1 MKKNLKFAE
10 TFVGCGGSHNGFK
23 QLGFKDIFVNDNND
37 VFLESLKKNS
47 HSKNLKFFNNPIEEL
62 SKLDILKIANLEKG
76 ELDLFFGGVV
86 CKGFSL
92 AGVRNPNDPR
102 NTLYVEQLR
111 ITEKLMPKFSVIENV
126 PGMANLKITSNRTP
140 KKIKDQVDEVW
151 KYIDKY
157 KGIKADLTK
166 KSKSFSKKE
175 LQIISDMKRK
185 KKDLEEFIKSTSISV
200 VEDIQERYDKM
211 GYNFFYDKLKAHN
224 YGAATTRE
232 RLILVAVRKDLGI
245 DTFKFPKPTHGRE
258 KNLKPYKTVNDALK
272 ELDVKG
278 INNPKNDIENRPM
291 NHTEKSIRRFKLI
304 PEGKNIVDVLDT
316 IPDDLKVSGFYS
328 RGCTMRLDGK
338 KPSPTLVPGHSNFPV
353 HPREHR
359 SITVREAAAIT
370 GFPND
375 YKFSGNHTQRC
386 EQVGQ
391 AVAPPLSIA
400 IGQRIRDYL

>member
-1 MKKNLKFAE
+1 MKKKLTFAE

-23 QLGFKDIFVNDNND
+23 QIGFKDIFVNDNNKI
-37 VFLESLKKNS
+37 FLESLKLNS
-47 HSKNLKFFNNPIEEL
+47 PSKNLKIFNNPIEDL
-62 SKLDILKIANLEKG
+62 SKMDILKIVDLKKG

-102 NTLYVEQLR
+102 NTLYIEQLNL
-111 ITEKLMPKFSVIENV
+111 TEKLMPKFSVIENV
-126 PGMANLKITSNRTP
+126 PGMANLRITSSKTP
-140 KKIKDQVDEVW
+140 KKIKEQADEVW
-151 KYIDKY
+151 QFIDKY

-166 KSKSFSKKE
+166 KNKSFSKKE
-175 LQIISDMKRK
+175 LGVIEDMKKK
-185 KKDLEEFIKSTSISV
+185 KKDLEEFIKATSISV
-200 VEDIQERYDKM
+200 IEDIEERYDRM
-211 GYNFFYDKLKAHN
+211 GYHFFHDKLRAHH

-232 RLILVAVRKDLGI
+232 RLILVAVRKDLNI
-245 DTFKFPKPTHGRE
+245 DGFKFPEATHGIE
-258 KNLKPYKTVNDALK
+258 KNLMPFKTVNDALRG
-272 ELDVKG
+272 LDLKG
-278 INNPKNDIENRPM
+278 INNPSSDIENRPM
-291 NHTEKSIRRFKLI
+291 NHAEKSIRRFKLI
-304 PEGKNIVDVLDT
+304 PEGKNIVDVLDL
-316 IPDDLKVSGFYS
+316 IPDELKVSGFYS

-375 YKFSGNHTQRC
+375 YKFIGSHTQRC

-400 IGQRIRDYL
+400 IGNRVKDYL